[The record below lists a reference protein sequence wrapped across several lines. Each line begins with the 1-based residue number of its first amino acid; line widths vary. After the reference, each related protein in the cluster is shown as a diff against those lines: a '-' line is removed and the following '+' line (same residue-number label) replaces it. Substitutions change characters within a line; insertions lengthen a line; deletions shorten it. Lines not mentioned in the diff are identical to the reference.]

1 VSQRPFAFVVL
12 AALALSP
19 WLARTAYCAPAET
32 GDEILELSAAPGPPV
47 IARPDWKGLRRDTW
61 YFVGYQVAAVAVLN
75 AMPAE
80 QTHFD
85 RSGASYGKWRDNV
98 TNPTWDNDDHFVNYV
113 LHPYWGA
120 AYYIRARERGLDR
133 WQSLGYSA
141 LLSVIYEYGAEA
153 LYEPVSYQDLIVTPL
168 AGWLL
173 GEYVFSPIRESIK
186 SKPGELGTMDKV
198 ALVLTD
204 PLGALND
211 LTDRLFGVETQVGFA
226 PIRPI
231 RPIGPSGPAAVAALA
246 ESRGRWPGPHRT
258 SPRAVSWGLQLQV
271 HW

>member
-1 VSQRPFAFVVL
+1 MSRRPFAFAVL
-12 AALALSP
+12 AVLALSP
-19 WLARTAYCAPAET
+19 WLARSASCAPVEPAE
-32 GDEILELSAAPGPPV
+32 EILEHAAAPDPPI
-47 IARPDWKGLRRDTW
+47 IAGADWEGLRRDTW
-61 YFVGYQVAAVAVLN
+61 YFVGYQAATVAVLY
-75 AMPAE
+75 ALPAE
-80 QTHFD
+80 QTRFD

-98 TNPTWDNDDHFVNYV
+98 TKPAWDRDDHFVNYV

-141 LLSVIYEYGAEA
+141 FLSAVYEFGAEA
-153 LYEPVSYQDLIVTPL
+153 LFEPVSYQDLVITPL

-186 SKPGELGTMDKV
+186 AKPGEPDAMDKV

-204 PLGALND
+204 PLGALNG
-211 LTDRLFGVETQVGFA
+211 LTDRIFGVETQVSLA

-231 RPIGPSGPAAVAALA
+231 SPSGPAAVAALG
-246 ESRGRWPGPHRT
+246 EGGGRWPGPHRT
-258 SPRAVSWGLQLQV
+258 SPRTVSWGLQLQV
-271 HW
+271 RW

>member
-1 VSQRPFAFVVL
+1 MSRSPFAFAVL
-12 AALALSP
+12 AVLALSP
-19 WLARTAYCAPAET
+19 WLARSVSCAPAET
-32 GDEILELSAAPGPPV
+32 KEEILELSAAPEPPV
-47 IARPDWKGLRRDTW
+47 IASADWEGLRRDTW
-61 YFVGYQVAAVAVLN
+61 YFVGYQAATVAVLY
-75 AMPAE
+75 ALPE
-80 QTHFD
+80 EVTRFD
-85 RSGASYGKWRDNV
+85 RDNASYGKWRDNV
-98 TNPTWDNDDHFVNYV
+98 TNPAWDRDNHFVNYV

-141 LLSVIYEYGAEA
+141 LLSVVYEFGAEA
-153 LYEPVSYQDLIVTPL
+153 LFEPVSYQDLVITPL

-186 SKPGELGTMDKV
+186 AKPGEPDTMDKV

-204 PLGALND
+204 PLGALNG
-211 LTDRLFGVETQVGFA
+211 LTDRIFGVETQISLA
-226 PIRPI
+226 PI

-246 ESRGRWPGPHRT
+246 EGGGRWPGPHRT

-271 HW
+271 RW